1 MQSTIIHPYSSQNF
15 VDVMQLIKLST
26 PHYFAPEETSDF
38 EHYLKHEIEQYFVIE
53 VKQHII
59 GCGGVNFENNFTTA
73 KISWDLIHPDY
84 QGKGY
89 GRLLLEH
96 RLQLLRAMP
105 TINCVM
111 VRTSQHAFRFYEK
124 SGFVLQEVQP
134 NYWAEGYDMYMMEFP
149 IR

>member
-1 MQSTIIHPYSSQNF
+1 VQSVFIHPYSSQNF
-15 VDVMQLIKLST
+15 VDVMQLIKLLT
-26 PHYFAPEETSDF
+26 PHYFAPKETSDF
-38 EHYLKHEIEQYFVIE
+38 EYYLKHEIEQYFVIE
-53 VKQHII
+53 VNQHIV
-59 GCGGVNFENNFTTA
+59 GCGGINFENNFTTA

-96 RLQLLRAMP
+96 RLQILHAMP
-105 TINCVM
+105 TVKRII

-124 SGFVLQEVQP
+124 SGFVVQEVHP
-134 NYWAEGYDMYMMEFP
+134 NFWAEGYDMYMMEFP

>member
-1 MQSTIIHPYSSQNF
+1 MNIRNF
-15 VDVMQLIKLST
+15 ITQDLGDLLRLIQLNT

-53 VKQHII
+53 VNQHIV
-59 GCGGVNFENNFTTA
+59 GCGGINFENNFTTA

-96 RLQLLRAMP
+96 RLQLLHAMP
-105 TINCVM
+105 TVKRII
-111 VRTSQHAFRFYEK
+111 VRTSQHAFQFYEK
-124 SGFVLQEVQP
+124 SGFVLQEVHP
-134 NYWAEGYDMYMMEFP
+134 NYWAQGYDMYMMELKQ
-149 IR
+149 